1 MTKKTKTAAQNAP
14 KKGQSGQALAETDL
28 NQVAGGSFSWGM
40 SNTQLCD
47 GSVRPASENPAALL
61 PAVQK
66 PTN

>member
-1 MTKKTKTAAQNAP
+1 MTKQTETTVQNASA
-14 KKGQSGQALAETDL
+14 KGQSGQALAETDL

-47 GSVRPASENPAALL
+47 GSVRPAGENPAALL

-66 PTN
+66 TTN